1 MANKVVSLSLPPEVV
16 SDLNYIHRRMGI
28 SKSALVSSLLKGGLP
43 SLRQLLESLP
53 PEPDDKDLKRF
64 RGQSAAAILSEIQK
78 LQADVHEFGS
88 RD

>member
-28 SKSALVSSLLKGGLP
+28 SKSALVTSLLQGGLP

-53 PEPDDKDLKRF
+53 PEPDDKDMKRF
-64 RGQSAAAILSEIQK
+64 RGASAELILSEINR
-78 LQADVHEFGS
+78 LQADVSDFGAQS
-88 RD
+88 

>member
-28 SKSALVSSLLKGGLP
+28 SKSALVTSLLQGGLP

-53 PEPDDKDLKRF
+53 PEPDDKDMRRL
-64 RGQSAAAILSEIQK
+64 RGDSAQMILAEINK
-78 LQADVHEFGS
+78 LQSDVTDFGAKS
-88 RD
+88 